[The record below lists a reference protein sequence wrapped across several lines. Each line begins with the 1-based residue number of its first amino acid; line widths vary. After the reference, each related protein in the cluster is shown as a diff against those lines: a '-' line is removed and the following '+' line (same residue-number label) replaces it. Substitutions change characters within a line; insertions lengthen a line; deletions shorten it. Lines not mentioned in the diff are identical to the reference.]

1 MKFIHVSFNPDLL
14 YDKDYLNTAIQ
25 LQNTGASFYAVHSPE
40 LQSFYEG
47 SGNKQLSIAFL
58 TLKWSYKIDD
68 RDNKSILNYTVEDKY
83 QFSPEDY
90 SLQDIREVVATS
102 FDSIATDFRESS
114 IEGIYLDD
122 IPEPEQNE
130 FENLCAEVLQF
141 LKSKTE

>member
-14 YDKDYLNTAIQ
+14 YDRDYLNTAIQ
-25 LQNTGASFYAVHSPE
+25 LQNTGASFYAVHAPE
-40 LQSFYEG
+40 LQPIYEG
-47 SGNKQLSIAFL
+47 GRNTQLPLAFL

-68 RDNKSILNYTVEDKY
+68 QDNKTILNYTVEDKY
-83 QFSPEDY
+83 QFNPEDY
-90 SLQDIREVVATS
+90 SLRDISEVIAAS

-130 FENLCAEVLQF
+130 FENFCTDTLQF